1 MPPKPRPNAKK
12 PGASKK
18 NAPPPKVVNLAG
30 GSAETASGLSQEA
43 EDQFELELCW
53 CIQQLGKCLAS
64 GKLAEKQAHD
74 LTKNINILKSNTA
87 PMIKKRQVMRN
98 TLGNYREKMALDEQ
112 KFSRASCSMKFVSMP
127 TLNKKCVFVKKAE
140 CNPTKEESN
149 GDKDTA
155 PLNSNE
161 KPADFNTVQ
170 NVFKFNFQIA
180 E

>member
-1 MPPKPRPNAKK
+1 MPPKPRTNAKK
-12 PGASKK
+12 PGVSKK
-18 NAPPPKVVNLAG
+18 NAAPPKVVNLAG
-30 GSAETASGLSQEA
+30 GSAETSSGLSQEA

-112 KFSRASCSMKFVSMP
+112 KFSRASCSMKFVSLP

-140 CNPTKEESN
+140 CKLTKEESN
-149 GDKDTA
+149 SDKDMA